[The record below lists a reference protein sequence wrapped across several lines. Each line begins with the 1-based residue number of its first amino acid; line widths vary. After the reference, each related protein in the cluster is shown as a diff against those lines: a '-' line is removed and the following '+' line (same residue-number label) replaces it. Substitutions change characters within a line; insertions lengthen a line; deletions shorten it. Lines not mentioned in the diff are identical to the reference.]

1 MELEYLHKCEWQKLG
16 RCQLRE
22 YDFENV
28 IGFSLFL
35 LFSFDEKQWNICT
48 NVKDS
53 VNGERFF

>member
-1 MELEYLHKCEWQKLG
+1 MAKT

-35 LFSFDEKQWNICT
+35 LLSFDEKQWNICT